1 VTEVRRADQAA
12 PEPVP
17 EKLGYPPLTVIRRS
31 DRGWRVDDEELPDLL
46 SAIVLADL
54 LAPELRGA
62 PSPADDSPVPA
73 TDGSPAASP
82 SVGGP
87 SPDGDSS
94 GADRS
99 FPAAGDGLSAVADDA
114 SAEAAR
120 LRVTVSQLEHALATR
135 VRVEQAIGIVSERRR
150 VPARQ
155 AFELLRAVARAD
167 GTRLAELAARV
178 VDSAVNPLLTLPE
191 ELARP
196 PRPPRVRGRSPR
208 HIRASE

>member
-1 VTEVRRADQAA
+1 MRDGTDVAVLRRT
-12 PEPVP
+12 
-17 EKLGYPPLTVIRRS
+17 GS
-31 DRGWRVDDEELPDLL
+31 GWRVGEEELPDLL
-46 SAIVLADL
+46 SAMVLADL
-54 LAPELRGA
+54 LAAELPA
-62 PSPADDSPVPA
+62 PPSPVAG
-73 TDGSPAASP
+73 GSPPPA
-82 SVGGP
+82 G
-87 SPDGDSS
+87 
-94 GADRS
+94 
-99 FPAAGDGLSAVADDA
+99 AAGGATEATGDPV
-114 SAEAAR
+114 AEAAR
-120 LRVTVSQLEHALATR
+120 LRVTVAQLEHALATR

-178 VDSAVNPLLTLPE
+178 VDSAVNPLLPLPE